1 MKRAQGLS
9 RSGGS
14 LSLLGEANN
23 RRQRQVL
30 AASTSGPDLSKP
42 CGVGGGRQKGARV
55 ARGWKGSKGSHHL
68 WSTGWEGS
76 AWVIIAANIIE
87 HLLGTVFQPLKT
99 LHADLF

>member
-9 RSGGS
+9 LSGGS
-14 LSLLGEANN
+14 CSLLG
-23 RRQRQVL
+23 QGDKTGLV
-30 AASTSGPDLSKP
+30 ASKSVPDPSKP
-42 CGVGGGRQKGARV
+42 CGVWGGRQKGARI

-68 WSTGWEGS
+68 WSPGWEGS

-99 LHADLF
+99 LHADLI